1 MAHSFRGNRTLIVN
15 RTYEIPAEPA
25 AGSLFGN
32 LPSKF
37 TGEVLRW
44 FISSAGTEGYRI
56 EATECTAAAPP
67 AFKAP
72 TLTPMPSGISV
83 IISLIPTG
91 IGCAIGGYAGD
102 AGPATTLLAAAA
114 DLVVTNPNAL
124 NASNFIATD
133 KKIIYTEG
141 FSLDLFSAGKACL
154 FVPNSNAIGVI
165 IEKAG
170 DDEVA
175 KVLNLLN
182 TVRAVHG
189 IDIIDYI
196 VTDQEIGVRC
206 LRHDSG
212 AYTGSIDRPDVLLDA
227 GRRLLSAG
235 ATALAVTTNVR
246 DLPAEAYAR
255 HFSGSHPNPVG
266 GAEAVVSHLI
276 TRTLGV
282 PAAHAPMIN
291 FKHLPE
297 GYDVVDARSAGE
309 FASTSGLACVLIGLR
324 KAPQLQARSGCGT
337 SITVGI
343 DDVLAVIA
351 PATALGSVPVLAAA
365 ERRTPIVAVAANTTI
380 LDVTASRLGL
390 PGVIEVDN
398 YLEAAG
404 AILALR
410 AGVSVESVRRPLP
423 TFGVNEK
430 LEH

>member
-1 MAHSFRGNRTLIVN
+1 LIVN
-15 RTYEIPAEPA
+15 RTHEVPADSA
-25 AGSLFGN
+25 AGSLLGN
-32 LPSKF
+32 LSSKF

-56 EATECTAAAPP
+56 EATECTASAPP

-72 TLTPMPSGISV
+72 EFSPIASGISV
-83 IISLIPTG
+83 IVSLIPTG

-102 AGPATTLLAAAA
+102 AGPATMLLASAA
-114 DLVVTNPNAL
+114 DLVVTNPNAI
-124 NASNFIATD
+124 NASNFIAAD
-133 KKIIYTEG
+133 NRVIYTEG

-154 FVPNSNAIGVI
+154 FVPNANAIGVI
-165 IEKAG
+165 IEKAS
-170 DDEVA
+170 DSA
-175 KVLNLLN
+175 IARILNLLN

-189 IDIIDYI
+189 VNIIDYI

-246 DLPAEAYAR
+246 DLPAEAYAC

-266 GAEAVVSHLI
+266 GAEANVSHLI

-291 FKHLPE
+291 FRHLPE
-297 GYDVVDARSAGE
+297 EHDVVDARSAGE

-324 KAPQLQARSGCGT
+324 KAPQLQSRSGCGT
-337 SITVGI
+337 AITIGI
-343 DDVLAVIA
+343 DDVLAVVA

-365 ERRTPIVAVAANTTI
+365 ERRTPIVAVTANSTI

-390 PGVIEVDN
+390 SGVIEVDN

-404 AILALR
+404 VILALR
-410 AGVSVESVRRPLP
+410 TGVSVESVRRPLL
-423 TFGVNEK
+423 TLGANEK
-430 LEH
+430 LVR